1 MNCAIFFRSNG
12 GALRVVTDAD
22 GQPREFADHERRV
35 RVHRSDDAVREQRH
49 RLADRFVLGEL

>member
-22 GQPREFADHERRV
+22 GQPREFADH
-35 RVHRSDDAVREQRH
+35 DDAFAYTEATTLSESNVI
-49 RLADRFVLGEL
+49 DWPMVVLGEL